1 MLYRKLYEVLFQ
13 GNFANNNTY
22 SCGDLCQFTEKTS
35 WAKFNYNF
43 WLIFLITA
51 KVNVMIQW

>member
-22 SCGDLCQFTEKTS
+22 SYRG
-35 WAKFNYNF
+35 
-43 WLIFLITA
+43 I
-51 KVNVMIQW
+51 

>member
-22 SCGDLCQFTEKTS
+22 SCGDVSVHGE
-35 WAKFNYNF
+35 N
-43 WLIFLITA
+43 
-51 KVNVMIQW
+51 